1 MDPSIHMLSA
11 DDGSIY
17 RLAPVLIFFAI
28 WAIGAVAS
36 AVNKA
41 KVKQREVAVN
51 PPLPPVPTLPTV
63 VNDPAPRMPQVA
75 ASRLV
80 MPPLPTLAGKAARAK
95 KPARTPTPPPIPQ
108 SSAPPVEP
116 VSRPAISRSADAS
129 SSATFAAWLRPQTV
143 RSQFALSQILGK
155 PVALQDRP
163 HLPSL

>member
-1 MDPSIHMLSA
+1 MDHPIHMLAA

-28 WAIGAVAS
+28 WAFGAVAS

-41 KVKQREVAVN
+41 KVKQRGVPVN
-51 PPLPPVPTLPTV
+51 PPRPPVPTFPTV
-63 VNDPAPRMPQVA
+63 VNGPAPPIPQVA

-80 MPPLPTLAGKAARAK
+80 LPPLPTLAGTAVRAK
-95 KPARTPTPPPIPQ
+95 TPARTPTPPPIPQ

-116 VSRPAISRSADAS
+116 VSRPAMSRSAAAS
-129 SSATFAAWLRPQTV
+129 SSASFAAWLRPQTV